1 MRTAGR
7 GERRVSERVN
17 MHRSR
22 IGSAALWLAAACAF
36 ASLAWPES
44 PAELER
50 ADALYQQTRYR
61 EALAVLLPA
70 SPNTPAALALLGQS
84 YYMLEDYKKASDAL
98 EKAVAADPDNSLYQ
112 DWLGRAFGKRAETSS
127 FLTAPSYASKA
138 RQRFEKAVE
147 LDPHNLD
154 ALDDLFEY
162 YLEAPGFLGGG
173 EDKAARLSER
183 LRELA
188 PAKYHSMQ
196 ARLAEKRKQLAPAEQ
211 HWRQAVKAAPTEPGR
226 LVDLARFLARQG
238 RIPESDAAFEK
249 AQQLGPD
256 YTPLKFQRARTY
268 IDSHRN
274 ADLARK
280 LLQEYLN
287 SPLTPD
293 DPPRAEAQR
302 LLDQLAKG

>member
-1 MRTAGR
+1 
-7 GERRVSERVN
+7 
-17 MHRSR
+17 
-22 IGSAALWLAAACAF
+22 
-36 ASLAWPES
+36 
-44 PAELER
+44 
-50 ADALYQQTRYR
+50 
-61 EALAVLLPA
+61 
-70 SPNTPAALALLGQS
+70 
-84 YYMLEDYKKASDAL
+84 MLEDYKKATDAL
-98 EKAVAADPDNSLYQ
+98 EKAVAADPGNSVYQ

-162 YLEAPGFLGGG
+162 YLQAPGLLGGG

-196 ARLAEKRKQLAPAEQ
+196 ARLAEKRKQFALAEQ
-211 HWRQAVKAAPTEPGR
+211 HWKEAVEGALAEPGR

-238 RIPESDAAFEK
+238 RIAESDAAFEK
-249 AQQLGPD
+249 AQQLDPD
-256 YTPLKFQRARTY
+256 YAPLKFQRARTY
-268 IDSHRN
+268 VDSHRN
-274 ADLARK
+274 TELARK
-280 LLQEYLN
+280 LLQEYL
-287 SPLTPD
+287 SSQLTPD

-302 LLDQLAKG
+302 LLDQISKG